1 MKEHPEVRSKNNQL
15 ILVRKGKEDDIV
27 TAFSCH
33 IVKDI
38 TMKLADG
45 SEKHFYV
52 VRGKNKNGTHLKEL
66 TITAE
71 EFDKMLWPSTYWGTQ
86 AVVINLTAFKNH
98 VRQKILLRDGIKQEI
113 QYQYIGF
120 VKQDDGSYLYVDNA
134 GCFTK
139 NGHNS
144 SIKSNLSKNLAKY
157 KLPAPTKKES
167 KIQKCIKAMLDIGS
181 LSNNNHY
188 IGLLCQTTVIKAL
201 MSVYLTN
208 TSSHFLLGKTG
219 ALKSSVAAIIQS
231 FHGPEFNSSID
242 LPENWA
248 SSKVSLQKTTTI
260 IKHSIIVIDEFVPD
274 ARKTKELAEKAE
286 EVLRGSANN
295 ASRTTADSCGN
306 LRQKDDPEAT
316 ILVTGETIST
326 DFIASLLLR
335 IIFFPVSKD
344 DVNLNKLNHYQNLA
358 KKGVL
363 AMFSS
368 LFVTFLLENQGE
380 LEPKISAVF
389 KEYQAKATKVL
400 VNKHLRL
407 SENAASLMVA
417 QSLLYYFAKKNGV
430 IDKNQHKEMLST
442 SWKQILQLIKKQSQI
457 TDGSSL
463 SNLFFDHLKKSL
475 INGEVHLADY
485 STGGKPKVKK
495 ARRLGWKKQSPQG
508 VCIGWYDRKTKS
520 VYIKTSKEVFRTL
533 FNLIPE
539 GMNKQVPGQQ
549 KKFWKDVESTGGL
562 STTDEGRNTIRKTEP
577 KSKKSVSVYPLSS
590 SLNF

>member
-1 MKEHPEVRSKNNQL
+1 MKEHQKVCRKKNQF
-15 ILVRKGKEDDIV
+15 ILVREGKEDEIV
-27 TAFSCH
+27 TAFYCR

-45 SEKHFYV
+45 SEKHFYI
-52 VRGKNKNGTHLKEL
+52 VRGKNKNGANLKEL

-71 EFDKMLWPSTYWGTQ
+71 EFDKMLWPSTHWGTQ
-86 AVVINLTAFKNH
+86 AVVINLPAFKNH

-120 VKQDDGSYLYVDNA
+120 VKQDNGSYLYVDNA

-139 NGHNS
+139 NGHS
-144 SIKSNLSKNLAKY
+144 RSIKSNLSKNLAKY

-167 KIQKCIKAMLDIGS
+167 KIQKCIKAMLDIGG

-208 TSSHFLLGKTG
+208 TSSHFLLGETG

-242 LPENWA
+242 LPENWT
-248 SSKVSLQKTTTI
+248 SSKVSLLQTTTI
-260 IKHSIIVIDEFVPD
+260 IKHSIIVIDEFVPE
-274 ARKTKELAEKAE
+274 ARKTKELVEKAE

-295 ASRTTADSCGN
+295 APRTTADTSGN

-316 ILVTGETIST
+316 VLATGETIST
-326 DFIASLLLR
+326 DFIPSLLLR
-335 IIFFPVSKD
+335 IIFFPVSKG

-358 KKGVL
+358 RKGEL

-368 LFVTFLLENQGE
+368 LFVTFLLENQDQ
-380 LEPKISAVF
+380 LEPKISTVF
-389 KEYQAKATKVL
+389 KKYQTKATKAL

-407 SENAASLMVA
+407 SENTASLMVA

-430 IDKNQHKEMLST
+430 INNKQRKEMLST

-463 SNLFFDHLKKSL
+463 SNLFFDHLKQGL

-485 STGGKPKVKK
+485 STGDKPKVKK
-495 ARRLGWKKQSPQG
+495 ARLLGWKKQSPQG
-508 VCIGWYDRKTKS
+508 VCIGWYDKKNKS
-520 VYIKTSKEVFRTL
+520 VYIKSSEEIFSIL

-539 GMNKQVPGQQ
+539 GMKKQIPAQH
-549 KKFWKDVESTGGL
+549 KKFWKDVEATGGL
-562 STTDEGRNTIRKTEP
+562 AFTEEGRNTTRKTDP
-577 KSKKSVSVYPLSS
+577 KSKKSITVYPLSS
-590 SLNF
+590 GLKL